1 MIGAF
6 RSLRGVG
13 CFGIPPP
20 SRHMAYIRKRK
31 TGWRVEVERL
41 GVRQSQTFATKAA
54 GEAWAR
60 QVESDLLARKR
71 GALPRYSVLQALE
84 KYAQEVSPNKKGG
97 AWEVKRLTAFGRE
110 PWAGKLLQDLTAADL
125 AKWRDHRLQGV
136 TPGSVRRDLT
146 VLRSVFKLAIR
157 EWQWIDASPLD
168 GLTIPAE
175 NKPRTRRIGWREIRR
190 QCRALGYRTGQVAT
204 KQQEVALAF
213 LIGLRTAMRAGEIL
227 SLTPSAV
234 DIESRVAH
242 LVDTK
247 NGEDRDVPL
256 SRAAIRLLKSWRGWT
271 VDSASLDALFRKAR
285 VRAGLSGFTF
295 HDSRAEALTR
305 MSSKLDPFELAR
317 VSGHKDM
324 GILLSRYYRK
334 SASEIAR
341 KLG

>member
-1 MIGAF
+1 MAHIPFIAW
-6 RSLRGVG
+6 R
-13 CFGIPPP
+13 GIPHDSPP
-20 SRHMAYIRKRK
+20 FPHMAHFYK
-31 TGWRVEVERL
+31 TAKGWRVQVARL

-71 GALPRYSVLQALE
+71 GALPRYTVLQALD
-84 KYAQEVSPNKKGG
+84 KYAQEVSPGKKGG
-97 AWEVKRLTAFGRE
+97 AWEVKRLAAFGRE

-146 VLRSVFKLAIR
+146 VLRSVFKLAIK
-157 EWQWIDASPLD
+157 EWQWIDTSPLD

-175 NKPRTRRIGWREIRR
+175 NKPRTRRIGWREVRR

-227 SLTPSAV
+227 SLTPAAV
-234 DIESRVAH
+234 DLESRVAH

-271 VDSASLDALFRKAR
+271 VDSASMDALFRKAR

-324 GILLSRYYRK
+324 GILLQRYYRK
-334 SASEIAR
+334 TASEIAR

>member
-1 MIGAF
+1 MHSVYRVPLDA
-6 RSLRGVG
+6 S
-13 CFGIPPP
+13 P
-20 SRHMAYIRKRK
+20 SRHHPAMAYIRKRK

-71 GALPRYSVLQALE
+71 GALPRYTVLQALD
-84 KYAQEVSPNKKGG
+84 KYAQEVSPGKKGG
-97 AWEVKRLTAFGRE
+97 AWEVKRLAFFGRE
-110 PWAGKLLQDLTAADL
+110 PWAGKLLQDLTASDL
-125 AKWRDHRLQGV
+125 AKWRDHRLQGI

-146 VLRSVFKLAIR
+146 VLRSVFKLAIK

-175 NKPRTRRIGWREIRR
+175 NKPRTRRIGWREVRR
-190 QCRALGYRTGQVAT
+190 QSRALGYRTGQVAT

-227 SLTPSAV
+227 SLTPAAV
-234 DIESRVAH
+234 DLESRVAH
-242 LVDTK
+242 LLDTK

-256 SRAAIRLLKSWRGWT
+256 SRAAARLFRSWRGWT

-317 VSGHKDM
+317 VSGHKDL

-334 SASEIAR
+334 TASEIAR
-341 KLG
+341 KL

>member
-1 MIGAF
+1 
-6 RSLRGVG
+6 
-13 CFGIPPP
+13 
-20 SRHMAYIRKRK
+20 MAYIRKRK

-71 GALPRYSVLQALE
+71 GALPRYTVLQALE
-84 KYAQEVSPNKKGG
+84 KYAQEVSPGKKGG
-97 AWEVKRLTAFGRE
+97 AWEVKRLAAFGRE
-110 PWAGKLLQDLTAADL
+110 PWAGKLLQDLTASDL

-136 TPGSVRRDLT
+136 TPGSVRRDMT
-146 VLRSVFKLAIR
+146 VLRSVFRLAIK

-175 NKPRTRRIGWREIRR
+175 NKPRTRRIGWREVRQ

-227 SLTPSAV
+227 SLTPTAV
-234 DIESRVAH
+234 DLESRVAH
-242 LVDTK
+242 LLDTK

-256 SRAAIRLLKSWRGWT
+256 SRAALRLFRSWRGWT
-271 VDSASLDALFRKAR
+271 VDSASLDTLFRKAR

-295 HDSRAEALTR
+295 HDSRSEALTR
-305 MSSKLDPFELAR
+305 LSAKLDPFELAR
-317 VSGHKDM
+317 LSGHKDLK
-324 GILLSRYYRK
+324 ILLLRYYRK
-334 SASEIAR
+334 TASEIAR

>member
-1 MIGAF
+1 
-6 RSLRGVG
+6 
-13 CFGIPPP
+13 
-20 SRHMAYIRKRK
+20 MAYIRKRGK
-31 TGWRVEVERL
+31 SWIVEVERQ
-41 GVRQSQTFATKAA
+41 GVRQSRSFHTKAA

-71 GALPRYSVLQALE
+71 GALPRYTTLQALE
-84 KYAQEVSPNKKGG
+84 KYAQEVSPGKKGG
-97 AWEVKRLTAFGRE
+97 AWEVKRIRVFCRE

-125 AKWRDHRLQGV
+125 AAWRDHRLQGI

-146 VLRSVFKLAIR
+146 VLRSIFKIATK

-168 GLTIPAE
+168 GVTIPPE
-175 NKPRTRRIGWREIRR
+175 NKPRTRRIGWREVRR
-190 QCRALGYRTGQVAT
+190 QCRALQYKTGKVQT

-213 LIGLRTAMRAGEIL
+213 LLGLRTAMRAGEIL
-227 SLTPSAV
+227 SLTPERV
-234 DIESRVAH
+234 DLVGRVAH
-242 LVDTK
+242 LLDTK

-256 SRAAIRLLKSWRGWT
+256 SRAALRLFRSWRGWT

-285 VRAGLSGFTF
+285 VRAGLDGFTF

-341 KLG
+341 KL

>member
-1 MIGAF
+1 
-6 RSLRGVG
+6 
-13 CFGIPPP
+13 
-20 SRHMAYIRKRK
+20 MAYSRKRK
-31 TGWRVEVERL
+31 NGWRFEVERL

-71 GALPRYSVLQALE
+71 GALPRYTVLQALDN
-84 KYAQEVSPNKKGG
+84 YAQEVSPGKKGG
-97 AWEVKRLTAFGRE
+97 AWEVKRLAAFGRE

-136 TPGSVRRDLT
+136 TPGSVRRDMT
-146 VLRSVFKLAIR
+146 VLRSMFKLAIR

-175 NKPRTRRIGWREIRR
+175 NKPRTRRIGWREVRQ
-190 QCRALGYRTGQVAT
+190 QCRALGYKTGQVAT

-227 SLTPSAV
+227 SLTPAAV
-234 DIESRVAH
+234 DLESRVAH
-242 LVDTK
+242 LLDTK

-256 SRAAIRLLKSWRGWT
+256 SRAALRLFRSWRGWT

-295 HDSRAEALTR
+295 HDSRSEALTR
-305 MSSKLDPFELAR
+305 LSAKLDPFELAR
-317 VSGHKDM
+317 LSGHKDLK
-324 GILLSRYYRK
+324 ILLLRYYRK
-334 SASEIAR
+334 TASEIAR